1 MYVHVT
7 GNNFQLGEGSSF
19 VGSLI
24 TLSGV
29 LLVLAHITA
38 SIVGKVDVLLVRKH
52 VVLKLYSVSITMT
65 NTIKR
70 IDSEKSTYKNNT
82 YLRLISTF
90 WCAWEMRFH
99 GAFSLP
105 VPFISIFSEVS
116 IFAES
121 PRSLLG
127 AGPNCLRS
135 YETLKVE

>member
-90 WCAWEMRFH
+90 
-99 GAFSLP
+99 
-105 VPFISIFSEVS
+105 
-116 IFAES
+116 
-121 PRSLLG
+121 
-127 AGPNCLRS
+127 
-135 YETLKVE
+135 